1 MLSAFAERGEY
12 SVDSNWSQRWG
23 QQRIVP
29 CYRQDIGQVLRDNGL
44 SEYDEF
50 SLLMPSKGRC
60 EQDDFYLEEVPTNPV
75 PDLLSRR
82 SQTKVTEVVPME
94 SPRLLVFFRD
104 GLANVIDVQALGI
117 SACEPFLV
125 AQDRFDTVGVQP
137 DGYGVYWN
145 DGAHIAHRTLCVHG
159 ITIPLTRKDLNRY
172 AQTHLTRPHT
182 I

>member
-29 CYRQDIGQVLRDNGL
+29 CYRQNIGQVLRDNGL

-50 SLLMPSKGRC
+50 SLLMLSKGRY
-60 EQDDFYLEEVPTNPV
+60 EQDDFYLEEVPTDPV

-104 GLANVIDVQALGI
+104 GLSKVIDVQALV
-117 SACEPFLV
+117 FLP
-125 AQDRFDTVGVQP
+125 AGPSWSPRTASTRWGSSRTGTGSTGMTRPILLTVP
-137 DGYGVYWN
+137 
-145 DGAHIAHRTLCVHG
+145 C
-159 ITIPLTRKDLNRY
+159 TRKDLNRY